1 VVVRTKT
8 PEQSEKILTAAAQ
21 LFARHRFHEAR
32 MEDIA
37 AAAAVGKGTLYRY
50 FQDKDQLYGALLE
63 RAAEQ
68 ITHRLCQATT
78 RACGPRERLE
88 TVLRV
93 ILDYFD
99 EQPQLFDLI
108 HHAEAMHQ
116 IDAGSPWQRARDEVS
131 RQVRQIFDEARA
143 TGAFVIRDPD
153 LAALMLLGGLRA
165 IILSGKPPR
174 PADLVRR
181 IVNTFLEGAAAP
193 APSRRPVGIS

>member
-1 VVVRTKT
+1 VRTKT

-63 RAAEQ
+63 RAAQQ
-68 ITHRLCQATT
+68 ITRRLCQAAAG
-78 RACGPRERLE
+78 ACGPRERLE
-88 TVLRV
+88 AVVRV
-93 ILDYFD
+93 VLDYFD

-116 IDAGSPWQRARDEVS
+116 IDPGSPWQEARDFLQ
-131 RQVRQIFDEARA
+131 RQVRQIFEEAHVS
-143 TGAFVIRDPD
+143 GAFAVRDPEV
-153 LAALMLLGGLRA
+153 AALMLLGGLRA
-165 IILSGKPPR
+165 VILSGKPPR
-174 PADLVRR
+174 PADLIPR
-181 IVNTFLEGAAAP
+181 IVSTFLEGAAAP
-193 APSRRPVGIS
+193 APSRRPVRVS